1 MTTRHRGEIPV
12 VLLLLP
18 FIAGIACAIWS
29 TDGQPYPG
37 AVALLVLL
45 ATAFILL
52 NIAYQ
57 SLRLYHYRW
66 IGTLLILP
74 ILFLTGLFFTLSRNE
89 LNQADHFSKQAAKYL
104 LVNINS
110 EPTVKNDVTRF
121 TADVVGACNGK
132 AYNYTSGT
140 ILIAIKDKLATNLFY
155 GEQLLIPAKYSAP
168 DPPFN
173 PGEFNYKQYLANKH
187 IHQQAYLYP
196 GQYRV
201 VGSGK
206 GNKLIGYAL
215 MTRQKLVDKLR
226 HNMKDTT
233 AIAVASTLILGY
245 KADLSTDVMQTYA
258 KTGTIHIL
266 SVSGG
271 HVAILLGLLVYV
283 LAFLPQNHR
292 IRIVKAIIILTVIW
306 AYAILT
312 GLSPAVCRAAVMITL
327 IIAGKTYSRQ
337 LNSLNLLAA
346 SAFALLLYEPY
357 LLTDV
362 GFQLSYLAVAGI
374 LILQP
379 VVYNLLSIKNKWLDK
394 LWLACSVSVAA
405 QAITFPLSLFYFHQ
419 FPAYFIVSN
428 LLIVLPVGL
437 IMYSGLLLLVLPQW
451 PCVSQT
457 LGWLLEKSILMMNK
471 MLAFVEQLPFASIN
485 KVWITRMELL
495 LLSSI
500 VIMISYFLYNKRK
513 KAFITTAVGCLLLFT
528 SFSVRKISAD
538 DKNMVIFLNTRKQ
551 QAILFKHGEKGVV
564 ITNMQPADKVFTYS
578 VQPCLDSMQVE
589 DYRLLPFTA
598 DVRTSYLLKKDALV
612 AFGPK
617 KFLLL
622 NDSSRFKSIGSDMD
636 INYAY
641 LSSNVRVDSSVSRL
655 PLVISANNSE
665 RYTEKIKDGS
675 NKNYILK
682 RNKALI
688 LISN

>member
-1 MTTRHRGEIPV
+1 MITRHRGEIPV

-18 FIAGIACAIWS
+18 FIAGIACAIWN
-29 TDGQPYPG
+29 TDGQPYPW

-52 NIAYQ
+52 NLAYQ

-66 IGTLLILP
+66 IGTLLIIP
-74 ILFLTGLFFTLSRNE
+74 ILFLTGLLFTLSRNE
-89 LNQADHFSKQAAKYL
+89 LNHADHFSKQPAKYL

-110 EPTVKNDVTRF
+110 EPVVKHDVTRF
-121 TADVVGACNGK
+121 TADVVGAYDGK
-132 AYNYTSGT
+132 ACSYTTGT
-140 ILIAIKDKLATNLFY
+140 ILIAVKDKLATNVFY
-155 GEQLLIPAKYSAP
+155 GEQLLIPANYSAP

-187 IHQQAYLYP
+187 IHQQSYLYP

-201 VGSGK
+201 LGSGK
-206 GNKLIGYAL
+206 GNKLISYAL
-215 MTRQKLVDKLR
+215 QTRQKLVDKLR

-245 KADLSTDVMQTYA
+245 KADLSADVMQTYA

-271 HVAILLGLLVYV
+271 HVAILLGLLVYI
-283 LAFLPQNHR
+283 LGFLHNKR
-292 IRIVKAIIILTVIW
+292 TRVFKAVIILSVIW

-337 LNSLNLLAA
+337 LNSLNLLAV
-346 SAFALLLYEPY
+346 SAFVLLLYDPY

-379 VVYNLLSIKNKWLDK
+379 VIYNLLSVKNKWLDK
-394 LWLACSVSVAA
+394 LWLACSVSIAA
-405 QAITFPLSLFYFHQ
+405 QVATFPLSIFYFHQ
-419 FPAYFIVSN
+419 FPAYFIISN

-437 IMYSGLLLLVLPQW
+437 IMYAGLLLLVLPQW
-451 PCVSQT
+451 PLVSQS
-457 LGWLLEKSILMMNK
+457 LGWVLEKSILMMNR
-471 MLAFVEQLPFASIN
+471 MLTFVEQLPFASIN
-485 KVWITRMELL
+485 KLWISRMELL
-495 LLSSI
+495 LLSCI
-500 VIMISYFLYNKRK
+500 VIMVAYFLYSKSKR
-513 KAFITTAVGCLLLFT
+513 AFIATAVGCLVLFT

-538 DKNMVIFLNTRKQ
+538 NKNMVVFLNARKQ
-551 QAILFKHGEKGVV
+551 QAIVFKHGEKGIV
-564 ITNMQPADKVFTYS
+564 ITNMKPTDKAFTYS
-578 VQPCLDSMQVE
+578 VQPCLDSMQIE

-598 DVRTSYLLKKDALV
+598 DVRKPYFLKKDALV
-612 AFGPK
+612 VFGTK

-622 NDSSRFKSIGSDMD
+622 NDSSRFKSIGSYKG

-641 LSSNVRVDSSVSRL
+641 FSDNVLVDSSVSHL
-655 PLVISANNSE
+655 PLIISANNSE
-665 RYTEKIKDGS
+665 RYIEKVQTLS

-682 RNKALI
+682 RNKALL